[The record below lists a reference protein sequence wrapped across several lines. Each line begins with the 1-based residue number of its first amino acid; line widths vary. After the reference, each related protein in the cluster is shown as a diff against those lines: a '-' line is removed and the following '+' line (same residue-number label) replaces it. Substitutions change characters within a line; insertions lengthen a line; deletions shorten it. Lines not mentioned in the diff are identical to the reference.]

1 MKIFLISIKGYGLG
15 VRIGKLTQDQ
25 IQNWDAIQ
33 AKLPI
38 DVHHELMA
46 NKTTFAMTSAA
57 ADGASIE
64 ILDDEEELVESYE
77 YNQIPFE
84 ETNCFYLKKES
95 KGTYFID
102 QSLLKGTFFRG
113 EIVLEEDEKFDS
125 EKLMLQL
132 TDYNGEL
139 YIDDVKYDDTQVEII
154 DFATT
159 GNLEKVRL
167 EVIA

>member
-1 MKIFLISIKGYGLG
+1 MKIFLIRIKGYGLG
-15 VRIGKLTQDQ
+15 VRIGKLTQEQ
-25 IQNWDAIQ
+25 IDNWSAIQ

-38 DVHHELMA
+38 DVHQELMA

-64 ILDDEEELVESYE
+64 IEDEDGELVDTYE
-77 YNQIPFE
+77 YNQVPFE
-84 ETNCFYLKKES
+84 ETSSFYLKKES

-102 QSLLKGTFFRG
+102 QSLLKGTFFNG
-113 EIVLEEDEKFDS
+113 EIVLEEDEKFDP

-139 YIDDVKYDDTQVEII
+139 YIDNVKYDDTQVEII

-159 GNLEKVRL
+159 GNLEKVRI